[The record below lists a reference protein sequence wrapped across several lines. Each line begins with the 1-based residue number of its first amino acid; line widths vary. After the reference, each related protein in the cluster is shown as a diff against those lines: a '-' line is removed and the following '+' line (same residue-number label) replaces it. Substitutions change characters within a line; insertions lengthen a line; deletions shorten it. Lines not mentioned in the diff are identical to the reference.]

1 MRIAE
6 CIKEGS
12 DRLQSELHG
21 HHFIAKL
28 FQIGQTLGV
37 VHGSNALRARS
48 KFQVPGSKSERASRA
63 FQVPSSKKLLIG
75 SSWPLLLS
83 VLGLRW
89 NWASEFWL

>member
-1 MRIAE
+1 MGIAE
-6 CIKEGS
+6 YLKECS

-28 FQIGQTLGV
+28 FQIGQTLGII
-37 VHGSNALRARS
+37 HRFGALRARS
-48 KFQVPGSKSERASRA
+48 KFQVPGSKSERAPRA

-75 SSWPLLLS
+75 FSWPLLLS

-89 NWASEFWL
+89 KLGL